1 MALRREPG
9 AGERTLVIRTAREG
23 AAGGRVEVQDSGVGV
38 DDTDLER
45 MLQPRYT
52 TQTEGLGMGLTIART
67 IVDAHGGRLGA
78 AHNVHGGATFHFT
91 VLAGAEDTS

>member
-1 MALRREPG
+1 MF
-9 AGERTLVIRTAREG
+9 
-23 AAGGRVEVQDSGVGV
+23 
-38 DDTDLER
+38 
-45 MLQPRYT
+45 QPRYT

-91 VLAGAEDTS
+91 VPAGAEDQS